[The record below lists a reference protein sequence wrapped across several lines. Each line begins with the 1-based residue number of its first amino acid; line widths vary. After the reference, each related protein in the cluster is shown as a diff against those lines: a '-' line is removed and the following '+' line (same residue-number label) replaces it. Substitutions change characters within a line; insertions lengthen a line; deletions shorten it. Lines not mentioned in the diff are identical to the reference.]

1 MDTSLY
7 HNKLSE
13 GGPDAA
19 FPETDRTRLK
29 RHPERGDH
37 QRAVVHAILDAGWV
51 CHVGFTGEHGP
62 VVFPTAYGR
71 VGDRLYLHGSP
82 AARLAR
88 GARRGEG
95 IDVCVSVTLVDG
107 LVLARSALH
116 HSVNFRSVMVFGT
129 ATEVRD
135 PQAKA
140 VALDAFVDHVLPGRS
155 GEARPADERELRAT
169 SVLVLPLTEA
179 SAKVRT
185 GFGTEE
191 PEDVDLPVWAGVIP
205 LATAV
210 GTPVP
215 DPATAAAGRA
225 VPASASAVA
234 RRAG

>member
-7 HNKLSE
+7 HNKLPEDPS
-13 GGPDAA
+13 GS
-19 FPETDRTRLK
+19 FPVTDRTRLK
-29 RHPERGDH
+29 RRAHKGDH

-51 CHVGFTGEHGP
+51 CHVAFAGEHGP

-82 AARLAR
+82 AARLSR
-88 GARRGEG
+88 GARQGDG
-95 IDVCVSVTLVDG
+95 IDVCVAVTLVDG

-135 PQAKA
+135 PEAKA
-140 VALDAFVDHVLPGRS
+140 AALDAFVDHVLPGRS
-155 GEARPADERELRAT
+155 GEARPANERELKGT

-179 SAKVRT
+179 SAKVGT

-191 PEDVDLPVWAGVIP
+191 PEDVDLPVWAGIIP

-215 DPATAAAGRA
+215 DEATAAAGRE
-225 VPASASAVA
+225 VPASA
-234 RRAG
+234 RALGAD